1 MERIKKDKKLY
12 IDGVHTIEYIS
23 DLHSNVAID
32 REVLQDELGILLVTD
47 GAATICTDRDEYP
60 MMPKD
65 VFIHY
70 EFNPY
75 WFQIKPNCQSSF
87 YYLCFHLQE
96 GKEMLGLTR
105 SNSACLCERLRR
117 LRPQLC
123 HGNLELFRAISSSF
137 HLFQSSDQTDYQY
150 AQAKMVVFLHRI
162 LEIAGSIEA
171 PQEDEIIT
179 AVIKYIHHHITE
191 DISLADLAQEAGLSL
206 SYFKIKFKKEM
217 RITPNNYIN
226 MCKIARAKRMLAH
239 GYSIT
244 QTAMALSFNTSSYFS
259 TVFHRYSSYT
269 PKQYQKLVFSEKS
282 HMDF

>member
-105 SNSACLCERLRR
+105 SNSA
-117 LRPQLC
+117 
-123 HGNLELFRAISSSF
+123 
-137 HLFQSSDQTDYQY
+137 
-150 AQAKMVVFLHRI
+150 
-162 LEIAGSIEA
+162 
-171 PQEDEIIT
+171 
-179 AVIKYIHHHITE
+179 
-191 DISLADLAQEAGLSL
+191 LSL
-206 SYFKIKFKKEM
+206 IH
-217 RITPNNYIN
+217 I
-226 MCKIARAKRMLAH
+226 
-239 GYSIT
+239 
-244 QTAMALSFNTSSYFS
+244 
-259 TVFHRYSSYT
+259 
-269 PKQYQKLVFSEKS
+269 
-282 HMDF
+282 